1 MTAPI
6 TPKDP
11 TSTKLS
17 DHRIGK
23 GYSYLFAALLTALLA
38 SQSIAIEFSTDKS
51 GDFKIAI
58 ASKEII
64 RLQYGG
70 FGAMAAAML
79 LVFGIAICKD
89 LPAALPLESL
99 HPKEQL
105 LGWRCEAC
113 K

>member
-58 ASKEII
+58 ASKEIS
-64 RLQYGG
+64 LQFFYP
-70 FGAMAAAML
+70 
-79 LVFGIAICKD
+79 C
-89 LPAALPLESL
+89 AALIGGI
-99 HPKEQL
+99 
-105 LGWRCEAC
+105 LGLPTDALALALGQILSKGRE
-113 K
+113 